1 MAGEFTPPS
10 TSLSKSFFDK
20 LVYNASIHQKHP
32 ACGNVHE
39 WQVFDREKVAGSFG
53 IARHSPKQGLC
64 CFDRLERQGDNGLEH
79 VVFVM
84 GADGSIV
91 AIRRGLDT
99 F

>member
-39 WQVFDREKVAGSFG
+39 WQVFDREKGAVKKRSNKKRGFG
-53 IARHSPKQGLC
+53 AE
-64 CFDRLERQGDNGLEH
+64 ER
-79 VVFVM
+79 
-84 GADGSIV
+84 
-91 AIRRGLDT
+91 R
-99 F
+99 

>member
-39 WQVFDREKVAGSFG
+39 WQVFDREKVAGSLG
-53 IARHSPKQGLC
+53 TARHFAEARIML
-64 CFDRLERQGDNGLEH
+64 F
-79 VVFVM
+79 
-84 GADGSIV
+84 
-91 AIRRGLDT
+91 
-99 F
+99 

>member
-1 MAGEFTPPS
+1 MQVYIKSTPRAGMS
-10 TSLSKSFFDK
+10 TNGRFLTAKK
-20 LVYNASIHQKHP
+20 WRAALGLP
-32 ACGNVHE
+32 ATLL
-39 WQVFDREKVAGSFG
+39 
-53 IARHSPKQGLC
+53 KQGLC

-91 AIRRGLDT
+91 AIRCGLDT